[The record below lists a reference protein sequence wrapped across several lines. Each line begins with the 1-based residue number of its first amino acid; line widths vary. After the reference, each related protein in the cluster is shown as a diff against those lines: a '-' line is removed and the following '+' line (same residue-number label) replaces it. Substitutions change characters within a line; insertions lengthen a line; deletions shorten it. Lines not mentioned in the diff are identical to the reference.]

1 MMNKKTKGTVFFVS
15 MALIIS
21 GIIILMT
28 TNAKEM
34 FTTMK
39 SDEINTSKDLDKYT
53 KKYDVVI
60 VKFRVSWCG
69 YCKKLAPIWERLN
82 KKHDG
87 NTLKS
92 GRTVKLVSLDCD
104 KHKKLAKSHGIQ
116 GFPTIKIFK
125 EDGQIQYL
133 KIRSGKS
140 LQGLLH
146 KLQLHQYLSL
156 KFFLFH

>member
-1 MMNKKTKGTVFFVS
+1 MNRKTKRIICFVS
-15 MALIIS
+15 IALIIS

-82 KKHDG
+82 KKHDES
-87 NTLKS
+87 TLKS

-125 EDGQIQYL
+125 EDRVYEYNDANTFKEL
-133 KIRSGKS
+133 D
-140 LQGLLH
+140 
-146 KLQLHQYLSL
+146 
-156 KFFLFH
+156 KFIKEL

>member
-1 MMNKKTKGTVFFVS
+1 MNRKTKRILCFVS
-15 MALIIS
+15 IALIIS

-82 KKHDG
+82 KKHDES
-87 NTLKS
+87 TLKS

-125 EDGQIQYL
+125 EDRVYEYDGANTFKEL
-133 KIRSGKS
+133 D
-140 LQGLLH
+140 
-146 KLQLHQYLSL
+146 
-156 KFFLFH
+156 KFIKEL

>member
-1 MMNKKTKGTVFFVS
+1 MTSKKTKRILRILYFVS
-15 MALIIS
+15 IALIIS

-39 SDEINTSKDLDKYT
+39 SDEINTGKDLDKYT

-82 KKHDG
+82 KKHDES
-87 NTLKS
+87 TLKS

-125 EDGQIQYL
+125 EDRVYEYNDANTFKEL
-133 KIRSGKS
+133 D
-140 LQGLLH
+140 
-146 KLQLHQYLSL
+146 
-156 KFFLFH
+156 KFIKEL

>member
-1 MMNKKTKGTVFFVS
+1 MNRKTKRILCFVS
-15 MALIIS
+15 IALIIS

-60 VKFRVSWCG
+60 VEVHAPWCG

-82 KKHDG
+82 KKHDES
-87 NTLKS
+87 TLKS

-125 EDGQIQYL
+125 EDRVYEYNDANTFKEL
-133 KIRSGKS
+133 D
-140 LQGLLH
+140 
-146 KLQLHQYLSL
+146 
-156 KFFLFH
+156 KFIKEL

>member
-1 MMNKKTKGTVFFVS
+1 MMNRKTKRILYFVS
-15 MALIIS
+15 IALIIS

-82 KKHDG
+82 KKHDES
-87 NTLKS
+87 TLKS

-125 EDGQIQYL
+125 EDRVYEYNGANTFKEL
-133 KIRSGKS
+133 D
-140 LQGLLH
+140 
-146 KLQLHQYLSL
+146 
-156 KFFLFH
+156 KFIKEL

>member
-1 MMNKKTKGTVFFVS
+1 MMNRKTKRILCFVS
-15 MALIIS
+15 IALIIS

-82 KKHDG
+82 KKHDES
-87 NTLKS
+87 TLKS

-125 EDGQIQYL
+125 EDRVYEYNDANTFKEL
-133 KIRSGKS
+133 D
-140 LQGLLH
+140 
-146 KLQLHQYLSL
+146 
-156 KFFLFH
+156 KFIKEL

>member
-1 MMNKKTKGTVFFVS
+1 MNRKTKRIICFVS
-15 MALIIS
+15 IALIIS

-60 VKFRVSWCG
+60 VKFHAPWCG

-82 KKHDG
+82 KKHDES
-87 NTLKS
+87 TLKS

-125 EDGQIQYL
+125 EDRVYEYNDANTFKEL
-133 KIRSGKS
+133 D
-140 LQGLLH
+140 
-146 KLQLHQYLSL
+146 
-156 KFFLFH
+156 KFIKEL

>member
-1 MMNKKTKGTVFFVS
+1 
-15 MALIIS
+15 
-21 GIIILMT
+21 
-28 TNAKEM
+28 
-34 FTTMK
+34 MK

-82 KKHDG
+82 KKHDES
-87 NTLKS
+87 TLKS

-104 KHKKLAKSHGIQ
+104 KHKKLGKSHGIQ

-125 EDGQIQYL
+125 EDRVYEYNDANTFKEL
-133 KIRSGKS
+133 D
-140 LQGLLH
+140 
-146 KLQLHQYLSL
+146 
-156 KFFLFH
+156 KFIKEL

>member
-1 MMNKKTKGTVFFVS
+1 MMNKKTKGTLFFVS
-15 MALIIS
+15 IALIIS

-82 KKHDG
+82 KKHDES
-87 NTLKS
+87 TLKS

-125 EDGQIQYL
+125 EDRVYEYNDANTFKEL
-133 KIRSGKS
+133 D
-140 LQGLLH
+140 
-146 KLQLHQYLSL
+146 
-156 KFFLFH
+156 KFIKEL

>member
-1 MMNKKTKGTVFFVS
+1 MNRKTKRILCFVS
-15 MALIIS
+15 IALIIS

-82 KKHDG
+82 KKHDES
-87 NTLKS
+87 TLKS

-125 EDGQIQYL
+125 EDRVYEYNDANTFKEL
-133 KIRSGKS
+133 D
-140 LQGLLH
+140 
-146 KLQLHQYLSL
+146 
-156 KFFLFH
+156 KFIKEL

>member
-1 MMNKKTKGTVFFVS
+1 MNRKTKRILCFVS
-15 MALIIS
+15 IALIIS

-125 EDGQIQYL
+125 EDRVYEYNGANTFKEL
-133 KIRSGKS
+133 D
-140 LQGLLH
+140 
-146 KLQLHQYLSL
+146 
-156 KFFLFH
+156 KFIKEL

>member
-1 MMNKKTKGTVFFVS
+1 MTSKKTKRILRILYFVS
-15 MALIIS
+15 IALIIS

-82 KKHDG
+82 KKHDES
-87 NTLKS
+87 TLKS

-125 EDGQIQYL
+125 EDRVYEYNDANTFKEL
-133 KIRSGKS
+133 D
-140 LQGLLH
+140 
-146 KLQLHQYLSL
+146 
-156 KFFLFH
+156 KFIKEL

>member
-1 MMNKKTKGTVFFVS
+1 MMNRKTKRIICFVS
-15 MALIIS
+15 IALIIS

-82 KKHDG
+82 KKHDES
-87 NTLKS
+87 TLKS

-125 EDGQIQYL
+125 EDRVYEYNDANTFKEL
-133 KIRSGKS
+133 D
-140 LQGLLH
+140 
-146 KLQLHQYLSL
+146 
-156 KFFLFH
+156 KFIKEL

>member
-1 MMNKKTKGTVFFVS
+1 MNKKTKGTLFFV

-82 KKHDG
+82 KKHDES
-87 NTLKS
+87 TLKS

-125 EDGQIQYL
+125 EDRVYEYNDANTFKEL
-133 KIRSGKS
+133 D
-140 LQGLLH
+140 
-146 KLQLHQYLSL
+146 
-156 KFFLFH
+156 KFIKEL

>member
-1 MMNKKTKGTVFFVS
+1 MNKKTKGTVFFVS

-82 KKHDG
+82 KKHDE

-125 EDGQIQYL
+125 EDRVYEYNGANTFKEL
-133 KIRSGKS
+133 D
-140 LQGLLH
+140 
-146 KLQLHQYLSL
+146 
-156 KFFLFH
+156 KFIKEL

>member
-1 MMNKKTKGTVFFVS
+1 MNRKTKRILCFVS
-15 MALIIS
+15 IALIIS

-82 KKHDG
+82 KKHDES
-87 NTLKS
+87 TLKS

-116 GFPTIKIFK
+116 GFPTTKIFK
-125 EDGQIQYL
+125 EDRVYEYNDANTFKEL
-133 KIRSGKS
+133 D
-140 LQGLLH
+140 
-146 KLQLHQYLSL
+146 
-156 KFFLFH
+156 KFIKEL

>member
-1 MMNKKTKGTVFFVS
+1 MMNMKTKRILCFVS
-15 MALIIS
+15 IALIIS

-82 KKHDG
+82 KKHDES
-87 NTLKS
+87 TLKS

-125 EDGQIQYL
+125 EDRVYEYNDANTFKEL
-133 KIRSGKS
+133 D
-140 LQGLLH
+140 
-146 KLQLHQYLSL
+146 
-156 KFFLFH
+156 KFIKEL

>member
-1 MMNKKTKGTVFFVS
+1 MINRKTKRILCFVS
-15 MALIIS
+15 IALIIS

-82 KKHDG
+82 KKHDES
-87 NTLKS
+87 TLKS

-125 EDGQIQYL
+125 EDRVYEYNDANTFKEL
-133 KIRSGKS
+133 D
-140 LQGLLH
+140 
-146 KLQLHQYLSL
+146 
-156 KFFLFH
+156 KFIKEL

>member
-82 KKHDG
+82 KKHDES
-87 NTLKS
+87 TLKS

-125 EDGQIQYL
+125 EDRVYEYNGANTFKEL
-133 KIRSGKS
+133 D
-140 LQGLLH
+140 
-146 KLQLHQYLSL
+146 
-156 KFFLFH
+156 KFIKEL